1 MVRTYNSCNSID
13 PFEAQSLPTSVRATL
28 EPQEQGAIMVLARF
42 DTTGRFVAAGLRD
55 GRAWLWDL
63 ETQAVVRH
71 FEGHV
76 KMVTGLSYVSHILAG
91 VVLNCF
97 SFKVVTEFPFS
108 PYCFARLEYH
118 HLGFSIQNT
127 TSSEVQDYALRC
139 TNCRCML
146 SPAELVGGH
155 PHDRNY

>member
-1 MVRTYNSCNSID
+1 VPSLVRTSNSCIFID

-28 EPQEQGAIMVLARF
+28 EPQEQGAVVVLARF

-76 KMVTGLSYVSHILAG
+76 KMVTGLSYVRFFS
-91 VVLNCF
+91 VEVL
-97 SFKVVTEFPFS
+97 
-108 PYCFARLEYH
+108 
-118 HLGFSIQNT
+118 
-127 TSSEVQDYALRC
+127 
-139 TNCRCML
+139 L
-146 SPAELVGGH
+146 S
-155 PHDRNY
+155 